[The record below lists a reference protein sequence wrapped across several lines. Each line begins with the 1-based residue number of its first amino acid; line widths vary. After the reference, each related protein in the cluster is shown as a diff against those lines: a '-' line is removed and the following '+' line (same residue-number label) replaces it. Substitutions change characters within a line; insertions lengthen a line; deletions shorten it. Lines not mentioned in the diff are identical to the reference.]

1 MAIAVTDT
9 TELLRWWHQHQAQM
23 MRRETDFLRNG
34 VLQEIIAI
42 RRRLEAT
49 CPLNHGSGLSACEPQ
64 LADLSRLYSLLENFC
79 DRLQSPFSL
88 DSLPLA
94 LQHTVQPWQERLQLQ
109 TQLPPAWQTEPLELT
124 QLLVLLFKALLPV
137 LAENSPDAPTS
148 ALSLNEVADRKTLNL
163 TVKYGTTI
171 TSTLQQSIEE
181 TMRPFLETFGL
192 FAEATCDVM
201 FLADKFSLKLEW
213 HSTAAAAS
221 DPIYA
226 DASP

>member
-1 MAIAVTDT
+1 
-9 TELLRWWHQHQAQM
+9 

-49 CPLNHGSGLSACEPQ
+49 CPLSHSSGVSACEPQ

-109 TQLPPAWQTEPLELT
+109 TQLPPTWQAEPLELT

-137 LAENSPDAPTS
+137 LAENSSAPPTS
-148 ALSLNEVADRKTLNL
+148 TLSLNEAVDCKTLNL
-163 TVKYGTTI
+163 IVKYETTI
-171 TSTLQQSIEE
+171 SFAMQQSIEG

-192 FAEATCDVM
+192 FAKATCDVM

-213 HSTAAAAS
+213 HSTIATAS